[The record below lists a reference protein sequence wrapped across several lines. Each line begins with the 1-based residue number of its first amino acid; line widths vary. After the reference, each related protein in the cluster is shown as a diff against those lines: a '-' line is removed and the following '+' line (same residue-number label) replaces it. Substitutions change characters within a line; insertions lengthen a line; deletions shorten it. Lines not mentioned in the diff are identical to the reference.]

1 MSKQKRGRPRK
12 NFNVAAS
19 IRNRS
24 PTINL
29 KRETKQSL
37 AIVLAAA
44 LAILS
49 TLSLLNISGS
59 LGFIIVKVFRQVFG
73 WGAFLLPS
81 FFALIAIAIYR
92 DLHETEKNKQAVG
105 PAHSYIGVGLLTI
118 VIITFLQLIVS
129 RVSENQFA
137 IAGEGDG
144 GGFVGAAISLGI
156 LKTVGPWAGFV
167 LLLLGVVAS
176 ILITFNIPLN
186 ELFGIFKAKEN
197 GTVIPNKNNKDT
209 GVKINDSL
217 NNGFKEEP
225 VGTINPV
232 AAKTAQNIPRF
243 INKPYGQKMFPT
255 KQKVEQ
261 PAARPINTNWKF
273 PAVNLLDESNAS
285 VDSGNIEANVA
296 IIQKTLKDFD
306 IDVEMGEVNVGPTV
320 TQYTL
325 RPAEGIRLS
334 AIVALQNDLKL
345 ALAASSIRVEAPIPG
360 KSLVGIEVP
369 NKTTAIV
376 RLRELF

>member
-19 IRNRS
+19 IRNSS

-156 LKTVGPWAGFV
+156 
-167 LLLLGVVAS
+167 
-176 ILITFNIPLN
+176 
-186 ELFGIFKAKEN
+186 FKAKEN

-232 AAKTAQNIPRF
+232 AAKTAQNIHRF
-243 INKPYGQKMFPT
+243 INKPYGKKMFPT

-369 NKTTAIV
+369 
-376 RLRELF
+376 